1 MVQENSQNKN
11 GAPASNNYS
20 AVGIEIDLEELAAAF
35 VEEYR
40 QGKNPDAQEY
50 ARRYPEYA
58 DDILELFPTLLILEK
73 GGASTSISGVSS
85 RSRSQ
90 GEAPDHLDQIKNFT
104 IRREIA
110 RGGMGV
116 VYEAWDNVLERVVAL
131 KVMKIFPGERE
142 QTIKRFQR
150 EARIAAG
157 LHHTNIVPIYG
168 YDTVDQL
175 SLFYYAMQLIDGVS
189 LEQFLRLRERDATQ
203 TIDASRRRL
212 RKSSPGNPQHATAA
226 PTSVSVQGAPKSEQ
240 EGSATNSGDETEL
253 LDAIPHSGET
263 TLFLPNPIQEQQQ
276 DEQEKKG
283 EKQEEKKVS
292 AVPKDKK
299 SAFLSASSLAI
310 TPTSELLTV
319 NIASANYYQKVA
331 DLGLQCAMALAYAH
345 RHNILH
351 RDVKPSNL
359 IVDAGGQLWITDFG
373 LARTIDNSN
382 NLTTA
387 GQLVGTLRYLA
398 PEALDGVFSQKS
410 DVYSLGLTLY
420 ELLTFTPAY
429 ADSNYSKLVARVSEG
444 SPERLR
450 KINPNIPRDLEN
462 IVLKAISKEPEKRY
476 TAQEIADEL
485 RRFLE
490 GRPVQARR
498 ISALESM
505 WRWAKRNKIVASLS
519 ALLTFLFL
527 AFFLFVSVANVRMK
541 LLVSA
546 KEAES
551 ARAQTN
557 LNLAFTAF
565 DRLFEKL
572 VQNATSNDSL
582 NFDLINESA
591 AGFNPA
597 IDLSLSESE
606 ANALDEMLKFYGEF
620 AEVNEDMEKSQLL
633 CQRCAQAFF
642 RTGLIR
648 VMQGNYGYFSLF
660 YNAFEF
666 YDEAIACAT
675 TEPAREEVAA
685 EMAQLVL
692 VMYDVS
698 FDTQQSLEKYS
709 SHALEVLR
717 QIQTPTDPLRRE
729 RLVARLHLAR
739 ASYLI
744 ISLRRNREPG
754 QNFIASAANRI
765 PIPPDNVRATIQRE
779 IDFARAFADSLQATT
794 IEDYELKTNY
804 HAVVIL
810 WLSTLRQTAK
820 VRSESEKGVQIAMRF
835 CEVYPDSLRA
845 YTASAKLAYTMM
857 RVLYE
862 EWLNAQD
869 PGLKEDALNR
879 YRALES
885 IVMTETQKIR
895 EKFPND
901 GLVKLYHI
909 FEATN
914 RAKAE
919 AAFGNLEQAEELLN
933 VAQNEIE
940 TFAQER
946 PSFESAPIILRIRR
960 YQAELA
966 TKLGKFDEAEEHLRQ
981 LDLVYESW
989 RKQVESRISKL
1000 ESQEVDP
1007 ETRIRESE
1015 FLERQREN
1023 IDKVR
1028 RDQLETKA
1036 ALKQSL
1042 KKNNH

>member
-1 MVQENSQNKN
+1 MAQENSQNKN
-11 GAPASNNYS
+11 GAPVSSNYS
-20 AVGIEIDLEELAAAF
+20 AAGIEIDLEELADAF

-40 QGKNPDAQEY
+40 QGKKPDAQEY

-58 DDILELFPTLLILEK
+58 DDILELFPALLLLEK
-73 GGASTSISGVSS
+73 GGVTTSISGVSS

-175 SLFYYAMQLIDGVS
+175 SLFYYAMQLIDGMS

-212 RKSSPGNPQHATAA
+212 RKSSLVIRQHTTTATTE
-226 PTSVSVQGAPKSEQ
+226 PSVKDAPKSEQ
-240 EGSATNSGDETEL
+240 EAGDANPGNETEL
-253 LDAIPHSGET
+253 LDAVPHSGET
-263 TLFLPNPIQEQQQ
+263 TLFLPNPAQDNEQ
-276 DEQEKKG
+276 DE
-283 EKQEEKKVS
+283 EEKRGERNKEES
-292 AVPKDKK
+292 AAPKDKK

-319 NIASANYYQKVA
+319 NVASANYYQKVA

-351 RDVKPSNL
+351 RDIKPSNL

-398 PEALDGVFSQKS
+398 PEALDGVFSPKS

-462 IVLKAISKEPEKRY
+462 IVLKAISKDPEKRY

-519 ALLTFLFL
+519 ALVTLLFL
-527 AFFLFVSVANVRMK
+527 AFFLFVSVANVSMK
-541 LLVSA
+541 LLVLE

-551 ARAQTN
+551 ARAQKN
-557 LNLAFTAF
+557 LNLALTAF
-565 DRLFEKL
+565 DRLFKKL
-572 VQNATSNDSL
+572 VQNATTNESL
-582 NFDLINESA
+582 NFDLITESA
-591 AGFNPA
+591 SGFNPV

-620 AEVNEDMEKSQLL
+620 AKVNEDSKKSQLL
-633 CQRCAQAFF
+633 CLRCAQAFF

-648 VMQGNYGYFSLF
+648 VLQGNYGYFGMF

-675 TEPAREEVAA
+675 SEPAREEVAF

-692 VMYDVS
+692 VMYDVT
-698 FDTQQSLEKYS
+698 FDSQQNLEKYS
-709 SHALEVLR
+709 SRALEVLH
-717 QIQTPTDPLRRE
+717 QLQKPTDPSRRE

-739 ASYLI
+739 ASNLI
-744 ISLRRNREPG
+744 ISLRRNRESG
-754 QNFIASAANRI
+754 QAFIGSAANRI
-765 PIPPDNVRATIQRE
+765 PIPPDNLRATIQRE
-779 IDFARAFADSLQATT
+779 IDFARNFADSLQATT
-794 IEDYELKTNY
+794 LEDYELKTNY

-810 WLSTLRQTAK
+810 WQATLRQTEK
-820 VRSESEKGVQIAMRF
+820 VKLESEKGVQTSMRF
-835 CEVYPDSLRA
+835 REVYPDSLRA
-845 YTASAKLAYTMM
+845 YAASAKLAYTMM

-862 EWLNAQD
+862 EWLNAQE
-869 PGLKEDALNR
+869 PSVKEDALNR

-885 IVMTETQKIR
+885 IVMTETQQIR
-895 EKFPND
+895 EKFPNE

-919 AAFGNLEQAEELLN
+919 AAFGNLERAEELLK
-933 VAQNEIE
+933 VAQTEIE

-966 TKLGKFDEAEEHLRQ
+966 TRLGKIDEAEEHLKQ

-1007 ETRIRESE
+1007 DTRIRESE

-1023 IDKVR
+1023 IDKMR
-1028 RDQLETKA
+1028 EDLLKTKSALEP
-1036 ALKQSL
+1036 SL
-1042 KKNNH
+1042 KMKSH

>member
-1 MVQENSQNKN
+1 MAQENSQNKN
-11 GAPASNNYS
+11 GAPLSSNYS
-20 AVGIEIDLEELAAAF
+20 AAGIEIDLEELADAF
-35 VEEYR
+35 VKEYR
-40 QGKNPDAQEY
+40 QGKKPDAQEY

-58 DDILELFPTLLILEK
+58 DDILEIFPALLLLEK
-73 GGASTSISGVSS
+73 GGASTSISGVSH

-90 GEAPDHLDQIKNFT
+90 GEAPDHPDQIKNFT

-212 RKSSPGNPQHATAA
+212 RKSPLVNRQLATTA
-226 PTSVSVQGAPKSEQ
+226 PPTEASVKDAPKSEQ
-240 EGSATNSGDETEL
+240 EERDSNPGNETEL
-253 LDAIPHSGET
+253 LDSDPHSGET
-263 TLFLPNPIQEQQQ
+263 TLFLPNPAQAKGQ
-276 DEQEKKG
+276 DKEENREKKN
-283 EKQEEKKVS
+283 KKES

-299 SAFLSASSLAI
+299 RTFPSASSLSI

-382 NLTTA
+382 DLTTA

-398 PEALDGVFSQKS
+398 PEALDGVFSPKS

-519 ALLTFLFL
+519 ALVMFLFL
-527 AFFLFVSVANVRMK
+527 AFFLFVSVANVSMK
-541 LLVSA
+541 LLVLE

-551 ARAQTN
+551 ARAQKN
-557 LNLAFTAF
+557 LNLALTAF

-572 VQNATSNDSL
+572 VQNATSNESL

-620 AEVNEDMEKSQLL
+620 AKVNEDSEKSQLL

-648 VMQGNYGYFSLF
+648 VMQGNYGYFSMF

-675 TEPAREEVAA
+675 SEPAREEVAA

-698 FDTQQSLEKYS
+698 FDTHQNLEKYS
-709 SHALEVLR
+709 SHALEVLH
-717 QIQTPTDPLRRE
+717 QIQHPTDSLRRE

-739 ASYLI
+739 ASNLI
-744 ISLRRNREPG
+744 IALRRNREPG
-754 QNFIASAANRI
+754 QPFITSAVNRI
-765 PIPPDNVRATIQRE
+765 PIPPDNVRSTIQRE
-779 IDFARAFADSLQATT
+779 IDFARVFAESLQATT
-794 IEDYELKTNY
+794 LEDYELKTNY

-810 WLSTLRQTAK
+810 WLATLRQTEK
-820 VRSESEKGVQIAMRF
+820 VRLESEQGVQIAMRF

-845 YTASAKLAYTMM
+845 YTAAAKLGFTMM
-857 RVLYE
+857 RVHYE

-869 PGLKEDALNR
+869 PGVKEDALDR
-879 YRALES
+879 YRKLES
-885 IVMTETQKIR
+885 IVITKTQKIR
-895 EKFPND
+895 EKFPNE

-909 FEATN
+909 FETTN

-919 AAFGNLEQAEELLN
+919 AAFGNLEQAEELLK
-933 VAQNEIE
+933 VAQTEIE

-946 PSFESAPIILRIRR
+946 PSFESAPIILRIQR

-966 TKLGKFDEAEEHLRQ
+966 TKLGKIDEAEEHLKQ
-981 LDLVYESW
+981 IDFVYESW

-1000 ESQEVDP
+1000 KSQEVDP
-1007 ETRIRESE
+1007 ETRILESD
-1015 FLERQREN
+1015 FLERQQEN
-1023 IDKVR
+1023 IDKAR
-1028 RDQLETKA
+1028 EDLIKTKA
-1036 ALKQSL
+1036 TLEPSL
-1042 KKNNH
+1042 KKKSN

>member
-11 GAPASNNYS
+11 GAPAANNYS
-20 AVGIEIDLEELAAAF
+20 ATGIEIDLEELADAF
-35 VEEYR
+35 VEEFR
-40 QGKNPDAQEY
+40 QGKNPDVQEY

-58 DDILELFPTLLILEK
+58 EHILDLFPTLLLLEK
-73 GGASTSISGVSS
+73 GGASTSLSGVSS
-85 RSRSQ
+85 KSRSL
-90 GEAPDHLDQIKNFT
+90 GEAPDNLDQIKNFT

-175 SLFYYAMQLIDGVS
+175 SLFYYAMQLIDGMS

-212 RKSSPGNPQHATAA
+212 RKSPLVNRQHTTTA
-226 PTSVSVQGAPKSEQ
+226 PIEPSVKDAPKPEQ
-240 EGSATNSGDETEL
+240 EDPRANSVDETEF
-253 LDAIPHSGET
+253 LDEVPHSGET
-263 TLFLPNPIQEQQQ
+263 TLFLTNPAQ
-276 DEQEKKG
+276 DKEETTEKQYKETEKK
-283 EKQEEKKVS
+283 ESKAKKN
-292 AVPKDKK
+292 
-299 SAFLSASSLAI
+299 AFLSPSTLAI

-351 RDVKPSNL
+351 RDIKPSNL

-462 IVLKAISKEPEKRY
+462 IVLKAISKDPEKRY

-519 ALLTFLFL
+519 ALVTLLFL
-527 AFFLFVSVANVRMK
+527 AFFLFVSVANVSMK
-541 LLVSA
+541 LLVLE

-551 ARAQTN
+551 ARAQKN
-557 LNLAFTAF
+557 LNLALTAF
-565 DRLFEKL
+565 DRLFKKL
-572 VQNATSNDSL
+572 VQNATTNESL
-582 NFDLINESA
+582 NFDLITESA
-591 AGFNPA
+591 SGFNPV

-620 AEVNEDMEKSQLL
+620 AKVNQDSEKSQLL
-633 CQRCAQAFF
+633 CLRCAQAFF

-648 VMQGNYGYFSLF
+648 VMQGNFGYFSMF

-675 TEPAREEVAA
+675 SEPAREEVAF

-692 VMYDVS
+692 VMYDVT
-698 FDTQQSLEKYS
+698 FDVQQDLEKYS
-709 SHALEVLR
+709 SRALEVLH
-717 QIQTPTDPLRRE
+717 QLQNPTDPSRRE

-739 ASYLI
+739 ASHLI
-744 ISLRRNREPG
+744 IALRRNRELG
-754 QNFIASAANRI
+754 QAFIGSAVNRI

-779 IDFARAFADSLQATT
+779 IDFARNFADSLQATT
-794 IEDYELKTNY
+794 IADYELKTNY
-804 HAVVIL
+804 HAVVVL
-810 WLSTLRQTAK
+810 WLATLRQTEK
-820 VRSESEKGVQIAMRF
+820 VSLESEKGVQIAMRF

-857 RVLYE
+857 RVLHE
-862 EWLNAQD
+862 EWLNAQE
-869 PGLKEDALNR
+869 PSVKEDALKR

-895 EKFPND
+895 EKFPNE
-901 GLVKLYHI
+901 GLVKLYHV

-919 AAFGNLEQAEELLN
+919 AAFGNLEQAEELLK
-933 VAQNEIE
+933 VAQTEIE
-940 TFAQER
+940 AFAQER
-946 PSFESAPIILRIRR
+946 PSFESAPILLRIRR

-966 TKLGKFDEAEEHLRQ
+966 TRLGKIDEAEEHLKQ
-981 LDLVYESW
+981 LDLVYDSW

-1023 IDKVR
+1023 IYKAREDLLK
-1028 RDQLETKA
+1028 TKA
-1036 ALKQSL
+1036 ALESSL
-1042 KKNNH
+1042 KEKSH

>member
-1 MVQENSQNKN
+1 MAQENSQNKN
-11 GAPASNNYS
+11 GAPLSSNYS
-20 AVGIEIDLEELAAAF
+20 AAGIEIDLEELADAF
-35 VEEYR
+35 VKEYR
-40 QGKNPDAQEY
+40 QGKKPDAQEY

-58 DDILELFPTLLILEK
+58 DDILELFPALLLLEK
-73 GGASTSISGVSS
+73 GGASTSISGVSH

-175 SLFYYAMQLIDGVS
+175 SLFYYAMQLIDGMS

-203 TIDASRRRL
+203 TLDASRRRL
-212 RKSSPGNPQHATAA
+212 RKSSLCNRRHESTATTGASVKNAPNPDQEE
-226 PTSVSVQGAPKSEQ
+226 SGSNSE
-240 EGSATNSGDETEL
+240 NKTEL
-253 LDAIPHSGET
+253 LNAVPHSGET
-263 TLFLPNPIQEQQQ
+263 TLFLTNPAQDKEETTEKQQR
-276 DEQEKKG
+276 ETEKK
-283 EKQEEKKVS
+283 ES
-292 AVPKDKK
+292 KDKK
-299 SAFLSASSLAI
+299 NAFLSPSTLAI

-351 RDVKPSNL
+351 RDIKPSNL

-498 ISALESM
+498 ISALESI

-519 ALLTFLFL
+519 ALVMFLFL
-527 AFFLFVSVANVRMK
+527 AFFLFVSVANVSMK
-541 LLVSA
+541 ILVLE

-551 ARAQTN
+551 ARAQKN
-557 LNLAFTAF
+557 LNLALTAF

-572 VQNATSNDSL
+572 VQNATSNESL

-620 AEVNEDMEKSQLL
+620 AKVNEDSEKSQLL

-648 VMQGNYGYFSLF
+648 VMQGNYGYFSMF

-675 TEPAREEVAA
+675 SESAREEVAA

-698 FDTQQSLEKYS
+698 FDTRQNLEKYS
-709 SHALEVLR
+709 SHALEVLH
-717 QIQTPTDPLRRE
+717 QIQHPTDSLRRE

-739 ASYLI
+739 ASNLI
-744 ISLRRNREPG
+744 IALRRNREPG
-754 QNFIASAANRI
+754 QPFITSAVNRI
-765 PIPPDNVRATIQRE
+765 PIPPDNVRSTIQRE
-779 IDFARAFADSLQATT
+779 IDFARVFAESLQATT
-794 IEDYELKTNY
+794 LEDYELKTNY

-810 WLSTLRQTAK
+810 WLATLRQAEK
-820 VRSESEKGVQIAMRF
+820 VRLESEQGVQIAMRF

-845 YTASAKLAYTMM
+845 YTAAAKLGFTMM
-857 RVLYE
+857 RVHYE

-869 PGLKEDALNR
+869 PGVKEDALGR
-879 YRALES
+879 YRKLES
-885 IVMTETQKIR
+885 IVITETQKIR
-895 EKFPND
+895 EKFPNE

-909 FEATN
+909 FETTH

-919 AAFGNLEQAEELLN
+919 AAFGNLEQAEELLK
-933 VAQNEIE
+933 VAQTEIQ

-946 PSFESAPIILRIRR
+946 PSFESAPIILRIQR

-966 TKLGKFDEAEEHLRQ
+966 TKLGKIDEAEEHLKQ
-981 LDLVYESW
+981 IDFVYESW

-1000 ESQEVDP
+1000 KSQEVDP
-1007 ETRIRESE
+1007 ETRILESD
-1015 FLERQREN
+1015 FLERQQEN
-1023 IDKVR
+1023 IDKAR
-1028 RDQLETKA
+1028 EDLLKTKA
-1036 ALKQSL
+1036 ALEPSL
-1042 KKNNH
+1042 KKKSN